1 MSEQRAF
8 RVTETCLSIIDQL
21 LPATRDGFGGPS
33 RHDFITID
41 FTPAVE
47 TLASDFER
55 FSLAIDGSGFR
66 VMVVSGLLIDRFSI
80 YAVLSDQNVIEVWAV
95 MLREPS

>member
-1 MSEQRAF
+1 M
-8 RVTETCLSIIDQL
+8 
-21 LPATRDGFGGPS
+21 
-33 RHDFITID
+33 
-41 FTPAVE
+41 PAVE

-55 FSLAIDGSGFR
+55 FSLPIDGSAFR

-80 YAVLSDQNVIEVWAV
+80 YAVVSDEDVIEVWAV